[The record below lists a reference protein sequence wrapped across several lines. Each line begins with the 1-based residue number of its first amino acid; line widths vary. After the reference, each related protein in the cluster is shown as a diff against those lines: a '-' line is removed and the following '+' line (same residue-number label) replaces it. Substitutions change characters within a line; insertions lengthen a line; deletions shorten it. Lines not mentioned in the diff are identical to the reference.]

1 MLNASEQAAVVR
13 LSGKMKCLHS
23 RVSERTRDGGKRERI
38 RDGERVGWLYCG
50 RVLTIASPPHH
61 RTRHKMAT
69 WFPLTDGARRGAI
82 LRAAISSPASAPH
95 SSSLTISHMYG
106 WFHTPHHC

>member
-38 RDGERVGWLYCG
+38 RDGERGGWLYCG
-50 RVLTIASPPHH
+50 RVLTIA
-61 RTRHKMAT
+61 T
-69 WFPLTDGARRGAI
+69 
-82 LRAAISSPASAPH
+82 PH
-95 SSSLTISHMYG
+95 SPQNGHLVPSDG
-106 WFHTPHHC
+106 RR